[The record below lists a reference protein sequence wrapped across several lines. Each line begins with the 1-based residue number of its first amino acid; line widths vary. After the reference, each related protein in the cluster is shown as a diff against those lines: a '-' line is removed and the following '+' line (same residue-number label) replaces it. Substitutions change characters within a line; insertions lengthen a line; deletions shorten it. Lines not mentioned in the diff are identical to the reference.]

1 MPRCI
6 DELLPYYQMGLLLN
20 LFLLWNDKFPEDVGS
35 GFGWAGVITVLIIII
50 GGEITAKKDKK
61 NKDR

>member
-1 MPRCI
+1 
-6 DELLPYYQMGLLLN
+6 MGLLLN

-50 GGEITAKKDKK
+50 GGEITAKQDKK
-61 NKDR
+61 NKER